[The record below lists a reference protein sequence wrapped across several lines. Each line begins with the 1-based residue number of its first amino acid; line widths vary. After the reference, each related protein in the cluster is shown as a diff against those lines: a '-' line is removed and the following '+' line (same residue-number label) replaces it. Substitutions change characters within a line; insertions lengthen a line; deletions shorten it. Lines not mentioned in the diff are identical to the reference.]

1 MTVAPVAGLKS
12 PQGIGDPEGQLLGRL
27 EGKVALITG
36 GASGIGEATARL
48 FVDEGAKVL
57 IADVQDGK
65 GGALAEALGPDA
77 VFRHTDVSLE
87 EDVRAAVEAAAELG
101 RLDCVFNNAGIAGA
115 VGPIEEVTV
124 EAFDRTVDVLLRGV
138 FLGIKHA
145 APVMKAQGGGS
156 IINTASVAGI
166 RTGYGNH
173 IYSAAKAGVIQ
184 LTRSTAMELG
194 ESGVRVNCIC
204 PGFIATPMIGR
215 ARGLS
220 VEEADEKLDVVKE
233 AFREA
238 QPIRRTGLP
247 EDIAKAALWLASDD
261 SGFVNGQAIVID
273 GGVTGGRMWSDYQ
286 DAIDGLRRA
295 LGLEG

>member
-1 MTVAPVAGLKS
+1 M
-12 PQGIGDPEGQLLGRL
+12 
-27 EGKVALITG
+27 
-36 GASGIGEATARL
+36 RL
-48 FVDEGAKVL
+48 FVEEGAEVL
-57 IADVQDGK
+57 VTDVQDERGQ
-65 GGALAEALGPDA
+65 AFADSLGPNA
-77 VFRHTDVSLE
+77 VYLHADVSLE
-87 EDVRAAVEAAAELG
+87 DDVERAVKHATETFG
-101 RLDCVFNNAGIAGA
+101 RLDVMFNNAGIAGA
-115 VGPIEEVTV
+115 VGPIEEVSV
-124 EAFDRTVDVLLRGV
+124 EAFDWTIGVLLRGV

-145 APVMKAQGGGS
+145 ATIMKAQGGGS

-220 VEEADEKLDVVKE
+220 VEEADEKLDIVKE
-233 AFREA
+233 SFEGA

-261 SGFVNGQAIVID
+261 SGFVNGQSLVVD

-286 DAIDGLRRA
+286 DAIDSLKRA
-295 LGLEG
+295 FGQEG

>member
-1 MTVAPVAGLKS
+1 MGK
-12 PQGIGDPEGQLLGRL
+12 L
-27 EGKVALITG
+27 EGKGALITG
-36 GASGIGEATARL
+36 GASGIGEATAKL
-48 FVDEGAKVL
+48 FVEEGASVL
-57 IADVQDGK
+57 VTDIQDERGQALADV
-65 GGALAEALGPDA
+65 LGSDA
-77 VFRHTDVSLE
+77 GYLHADVSLE
-87 EDVRAAVEAAAELG
+87 DDVERAVRRATETFG
-101 RLDCVFNNAGIAGA
+101 RLDVMFNNAGIAGA
-115 VGPIEEVTV
+115 VGSIEEVTV
-124 EAFDRTVDVLLRGV
+124 EAFDETIGVLLKGV

-145 APVMKAQGGGS
+145 ATVMKDRGGGS

-220 VEEADEKLDVVKE
+220 VEEADEKLDIVKD
-233 AFREA
+233 AFEGA

-261 SGFVNGQAIVID
+261 SGFVNGHTLVVD

-286 DAIDGLRRA
+286 EAIDELKRS
-295 LGLEG
+295 LVFK

>member
-1 MTVAPVAGLKS
+1 M
-12 PQGIGDPEGQLLGRL
+12 
-27 EGKVALITG
+27 
-36 GASGIGEATARL
+36 
-48 FVDEGAKVL
+48 
-57 IADVQDGK
+57 ADV
-65 GGALAEALGPDA
+65 LGSDA
-77 VFRHTDVSLE
+77 GYLHADVSLE
-87 EDVRAAVEAAAELG
+87 DDVERAVRRATETFG
-101 RLDCVFNNAGIAGA
+101 RLDVMFNNAGIAGA
-115 VGPIEEVTV
+115 VGSIEEVTV
-124 EAFDRTVDVLLRGV
+124 LAFDETIGVLLKGV

-145 APVMKAQGGGS
+145 ATVMKDRGGGS

-220 VEEADEKLDVVKE
+220 VEEADEKLDIVKD
-233 AFREA
+233 AFEGA

-261 SGFVNGQAIVID
+261 SGFVNGHTLVVD

-286 DAIDGLRRA
+286 EA
-295 LGLEG
+295 LGELKRSLVFK

>member
-1 MTVAPVAGLKS
+1 MGK
-12 PQGIGDPEGQLLGRL
+12 L
-27 EGKVALITG
+27 EGKGALITG
-36 GASGIGEATARL
+36 GASGIGEATAKL
-48 FVDEGAKVL
+48 FVEEGASVL
-57 IADVQDGK
+57 VTDIQDERGQALADV
-65 GGALAEALGPDA
+65 LGSDA
-77 VFRHTDVSLE
+77 GYLHADVSLE
-87 EDVRAAVEAAAELG
+87 DDVERAVRRATETFG
-101 RLDCVFNNAGIAGA
+101 RLDVMFNNAGIAGA
-115 VGPIEEVTV
+115 VGSIEEVTV
-124 EAFDRTVDVLLRGV
+124 LAFDETIGVLLKGV

-145 APVMKAQGGGS
+145 ATVMKDRGGGS

-220 VEEADEKLDVVKE
+220 VEEADEKLDIVKD
-233 AFREA
+233 AFEGA

-261 SGFVNGQAIVID
+261 SGFVNGHTLVVD

-286 DAIDGLRRA
+286 EAIDELKRS
-295 LGLEG
+295 LVFK